1 MSDDAMYAAGLGK
14 RRAVIGDEYVDRV
27 LANVDEFDEKWQRLL
42 TTYCWGEVW
51 TGSVLTDRQRSLHNL
66 CLLAALGKAQELET
80 HMRGALRNGCTPEEI
95 SETLIQV
102 AVYAGVPAGVEAFRI
117 AKKVLAESAAERA

>member
-1 MSDDAMYAAGLGK
+1 MESSEPMFDAGLAK
-14 RRAVIGDEYVDRV
+14 RRAVIGDTYVDNV
-27 LANVDEFDEKWQRLL
+27 LSQVTDFDERWQRLL

-66 CLLAALGKAQELET
+66 CLLAALGKMQEFET
-80 HMRGALRNGCTPEEI
+80 HMRGALHNGCTPEEI

-102 AVYAGVPAGVEAFRI
+102 AVYAGVPTGVDAFRV
-117 AKKVLAESAAERA
+117 AKRVLAEQGIR